1 VTHLINCGKAPF
13 PAVSPT
19 AMGNTH
25 RLNGIAFVNNYAE
38 TGYMLTIRKK
48 LHHTLRGYSLSSSL
62 FLLLFLIVLI
72 SSCGNKGKSDL
83 SSPPGY
89 DLNKPAVVKLPG
101 YLDEISGIAFYP
113 KDKAVFAIDD
123 EKGWLYKIFL
133 SGNMAI
139 QKWKYGKGSDFED
152 LVVVDSV
159 FYVLQSKGNILAVR
173 FVQADSTVVESY
185 KSELPGKNEFE
196 ILYEDKGQNRL
207 IMLCKDCEAD
217 NRKSLTAFAFDLTTH
232 TFAPSPAYVIDVT
245 KIDELMNERKVKFK
259 PSAAGI
265 DPRTGKLFMISSV
278 NKIVA
283 VADKNGK
290 VEKVYKINPKLFKQ
304 PEGLSFTPEGH
315 LLISNESAGIGASNI
330 FIFKY
335 NQGQ

>member
-1 VTHLINCGKAPF
+1 
-13 PAVSPT
+13 
-19 AMGNTH
+19 
-25 RLNGIAFVNNYAE
+25 
-38 TGYMLTIRKK
+38 MLTIRKK
-48 LHHTLRGYSLSSSL
+48 LHHTLEGKS
-62 FLLLFLIVLI
+62 FLLPLLLLLSLTAIM
-72 SSCGNKGKSDL
+72 SSCNHTDEKDL

-89 DLNKPAVVKLPG
+89 DLTKPAVVKLPG

-133 SGNMAI
+133 TGNMAI

-152 LVVVDSV
+152 LAVVDSV
-159 FYVLQSKGNILAVR
+159 FYVLQSKGNILAVH
-173 FVQADSTVVESY
+173 FLQSDSTAVESY

-196 ILYEDKGQNRL
+196 ILYEDKERHKL

-217 NRKSLTAFAFDLTTH
+217 NKNSLTAYAFDLATH
-232 TFAPSPAYVIDVT
+232 TFDPAPAFVIDVR
-245 KIDELMNERKVKFK
+245 KIDELMKERKVKFK
-259 PSAAGI
+259 PSAASI
-265 DPRTGKLFMISSV
+265 DPRSGKLFMISSI

-283 VADKNGK
+283 VADRNGN
-290 VEKVYKINPKLFKQ
+290 VENVYKINPKLFKQ
-304 PEGLSFTPEGH
+304 PEGLTFSPEGH

-335 NQGQ
+335 NPGK